1 MLMLVATHTVEHARS
16 LEIES
21 DVLDLGRAGRHG
33 RMVVTGLI
41 GGENDLDFAIA
52 VEQLVHAGLTD
63 LVVDVVSAEFRDAA
77 SLRLLARLRDGIEH
91 DGGRVVIDGL
101 GSAATR
107 VLEATSTLDA
117 IRTH

>member
-1 MLMLVATHTVEHARS
+1 MMVATHTAAQARS

-41 GGENDLDFAIA
+41 GGENDLDFAFA
-52 VEQLVHAGLTD
+52 VEQLVHADLTD
-63 LVVDVVSAEFRDAA
+63 LVVDVVGAEFRDAA
-77 SLRLLARLRDGIEH
+77 SLRLLARLRDGVERN
-91 DGGRVVIDGL
+91 GGHVVIDGL

-107 VLEATSTLDA
+107 ILEATATLDA